1 MSFTRLLAFDNMNT
15 MTCATCGKPVA
26 EINGTKYH
34 EGGGHVEQKCGCGWS
49 GGQLGKFSVCPR
61 CGQTA
66 TLVDSHS
73 AN

>member
-1 MSFTRLLAFDNMNT
+1 MKEMNRNCT
-15 MTCATCGKPVA
+15 SCGKPVA
-26 EINGTKYH
+26 EINGMVVH
-34 EGGGHVEQKCGCGWS
+34 EGGGRVEQKCGCGWS

-66 TLVDSHS
+66 TLVDSHT